1 MSYAFQY
8 LKEHL
13 KLIFM
18 QGLFVCVFAVVF
30 YFYHLPLAAVLY
42 PTAICFLFGILF
54 TCQSFYQAYEK
65 HKRIREIQNLYES
78 GEQGTGLKNAW
89 MESTLAGELFIICG
103 CIFFGVSAD
112 NKSLL

>member
-42 PTAICFLFGILF
+42 PTAICFLFGIFF
-54 TCQSFYQAYEK
+54 TCQSFIR
-65 HKRIREIQNLYES
+65 HMKRIK
-78 GEQGTGLKNAW
+78 GLGKSKICMKAKNRAQAKKC
-89 MESTLAGELFIICG
+89 MDGKHIG
-103 CIFFGVSAD
+103 R
-112 NKSLL
+112 